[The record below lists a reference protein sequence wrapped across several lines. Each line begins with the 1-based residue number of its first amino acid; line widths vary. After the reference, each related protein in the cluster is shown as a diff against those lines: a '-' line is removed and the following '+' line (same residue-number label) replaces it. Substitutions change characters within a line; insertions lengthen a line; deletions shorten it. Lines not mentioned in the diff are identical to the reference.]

1 MSISVRLGLWPAIG
15 ALAVG
20 VEWLGA
26 GDSLGLAAADLS
38 VGLALLACGLIVWE
52 RGQPDR
58 LAFLFLATGLAWLL
72 GTLADSDIGALSSV
86 GTALLYAHRGPFVH
100 LVLAYPTGRL
110 RSRLDRVVVGAAYL
124 DGAVIAVAQN
134 DALTL
139 ALAGWV
145 VAAGAVGLLGHSPDL
160 RRARALATGAAAIF
174 GMALALGSISRLA
187 GAPRL
192 ADGTLVLAL
201 DATLLVSAISLAI
214 GLLAGRSSSAAVA
227 DLVVELGS
235 SERSGTLRDALARAF
250 GDPSLELGYWM
261 GNSYIDEEGEP
272 MRLPASSS
280 ARSVTLVERDG
291 EPVAALVH
299 DSAVA
304 REPAVADAIAAAAR
318 LAASNARLQAELRS
332 QVRELEV
339 SRRRSVQV
347 GDAQRSR
354 LERRLRQAAELH
366 LEEMRLALERA
377 LGAATPEVAAA
388 LHVAQRALDD
398 AVVEVHELAR
408 GIHPHTLTESGLA
421 PALAELAATAPTQV
435 SVGAPGDRFPPA
447 VEVAAYFVCAEA
459 LANVAKYARA
469 DHASVD
475 VRREDGRLRVAISD
489 DGVGGADP
497 TRGSGLRGL
506 ADRVDAVG
514 GRLMLTSPLSG
525 GTSVLAEIPLEQAQ

>member
-160 RRARALATGAAAIF
+160 RRARALATGAAAIV

-272 MRLPASSS
+272 MRLPASSG

>member
-1 MSISVRLGLWPAIG
+1 MSLSVRLGLWPAIG

-160 RRARALATGAAAIF
+160 RRARALATGAAAIV

-235 SERSGTLRDALARAF
+235 SERSGTLRDALTRAF

-272 MRLPASSS
+272 MRLPASSG